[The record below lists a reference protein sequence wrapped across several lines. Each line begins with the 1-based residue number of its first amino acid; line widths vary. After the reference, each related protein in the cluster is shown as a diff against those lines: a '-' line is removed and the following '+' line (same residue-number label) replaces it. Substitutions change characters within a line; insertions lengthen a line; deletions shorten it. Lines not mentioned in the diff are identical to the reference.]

1 MQIQLNTD
9 NHLSASEA
17 LAATVEAELRSTL
30 DRFAD
35 RITRIEVHLSD
46 TNSTKGG
53 DDDKRC
59 VMEARVSGRQPMSVT
74 AQADNIEQAIDGATA
89 KLLHALDTMFGK
101 LEAERRN
108 AGPPSSDEPA

>member
-35 RITRIEVHLSD
+35 RITRIEVYLSD
-46 TNSTKGG
+46 TNSTKSGA
-53 DDDKRC
+53 DDKRC
-59 VMEARVSGRQPMSVT
+59 VMEARVSGRQPVSVT
-74 AQADNIEQAIDGATA
+74 AQANSTRQAIDGAAA
-89 KLLHALDTMFGK
+89 KLLHALDTVFGK

-108 AGPPSSDEPA
+108 AGPPSNDEPA

>member
-17 LAATVEAELRSTL
+17 MAATVEAELRSTL
-30 DRFAD
+30 DRFAE

-46 TNSTKGG
+46 SNSDKGG
-53 DDDKRC
+53 GNDKRC

-74 AQADNIEQAIDGATA
+74 AQAASVEQAIDGAAA
-89 KLLHALDTMFGK
+89 KLVSALDTMFGK

-108 AGPPSSDEPA
+108 AGPPASDELS